1 LKKFREKMN
10 VLITGANGQLGLE
23 LKNLGNKFP
32 NLKLFC
38 TDRQSLNIL
47 NFEAAEQYV
56 LKNKIEVIVNCAAY
70 TNVDKAEDEVEL
82 ADEVNHLAVKNLGL
96 IAKKHQLKLIHI
108 STDYVFD
115 GNSSIPYKESDS
127 TNPQNAY
134 GISKLNGEKALLEIN
149 PENTIIIRTS
159 WLYSEFGNNFV
170 KIMLKLST
178 EKEQISVVYDQ
189 IGSPTYA
196 KDLARAILQIIPE
209 IASEDIKIYH
219 YANKGT
225 CSWFDFASA
234 IMKIAQQH
242 CVILPITSAD
252 FKTKVKRP
260 KYSLMNTNKIQHTFN
275 LEIPNWEDSLRECI
289 SKVKKPPSPQGGN

>member
-1 LKKFREKMN
+1 M
-10 VLITGANGQLGLE
+10 
-23 LKNLGNKFP
+23 
-32 NLKLFC
+32 
-38 TDRQSLNIL
+38 
-47 NFEAAEQYV
+47 
-56 LKNKIEVIVNCAAY
+56 NCAAY
-70 TNVDKAEDEVEL
+70 TDVNKAEEEFAS

-149 PENTIIIRTS
+149 PGNSMIIRTS

-170 KIMLKLST
+170 KTMLRLSA
-178 EKEQISVVYDQ
+178 EKEQISVVSDQ

-196 KDLARAILQIIPE
+196 KDLALAILQIIPE
-209 IASEDIKIYH
+209 INNNATQIYH

-225 CSWFDFASA
+225 CSWFQFASA
-234 IMKIAQQH
+234 IIELAQQN
-242 CVILPITSAD
+242 CEVLPIPSSA
-252 FKTKVKRP
+252 FKTKAKRP
-260 KYSLMNTNKIQHTFN
+260 KYSLLDTDKIQHTFN
-275 LEIPNWEDSLRECI
+275 LEIPNWEDSLRECVL
-289 SKVKKPPSPQGGN
+289 KLK